1 MATLSSSE
9 DEDEDD
15 DGDDAEPDA
24 DEEELPLTS
33 PSSRRL
39 SFTCF
44 AARFPLGGF
53 SSSLELLLLE
63 LLLLEELRSSR
74 SRLTLG
80 RCLEP
85 DGTFFFDGS
94 GRLLA
99 GVFLED

>member
-9 DEDEDD
+9 EEDD
-15 DGDDAEPDA
+15 EDDAEPDA

-85 DGTFFFDGS
+85 DGAAFFDGS